1 MLEDDKENMSLPQ
14 KVALAN
20 RKTYVV
26 LIMMVKVARLES
38 TVLVVKKARS
48 LIAKK
53 GILGHSSLGIL

>member
-26 LIMMVKVARLES
+26 LMMVKVARLES